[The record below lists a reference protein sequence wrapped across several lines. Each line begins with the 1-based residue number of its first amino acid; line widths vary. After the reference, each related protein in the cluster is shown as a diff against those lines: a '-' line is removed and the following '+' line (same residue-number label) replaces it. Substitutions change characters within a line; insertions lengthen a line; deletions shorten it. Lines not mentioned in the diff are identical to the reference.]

1 MYLNNSMMI
10 AQSTSSSNINSSC
23 VNEHSEP
30 IAPIEGASPRIN
42 YACMTL
48 NDISTLESIDDLTA
62 QQLQQILVHNYVSIA
77 GCVEKSELI
86 SKVKLLYHDE
96 KQKKESSAKISKE
109 DPNENLCK
117 VCLDA
122 NIDCVVLNCGHLCT
136 CIRCDINTAFM
147 IA

>member
-1 MYLNNSMMI
+1 
-10 AQSTSSSNINSSC
+10 
-23 VNEHSEP
+23 
-30 IAPIEGASPRIN
+30 
-42 YACMTL
+42 MTL

-62 QQLQQILVHNYVSIA
+62 QQLQQILVHNYGSIA

-96 KQKKESSAKISKE
+96 KQKKESNAKISKE

-117 VCLDA
+117 VCLAA

-136 CIRCDINTAFM
+136 CIRYGEQLSNCPICRCAITSVVRVFKS
-147 IA
+147 